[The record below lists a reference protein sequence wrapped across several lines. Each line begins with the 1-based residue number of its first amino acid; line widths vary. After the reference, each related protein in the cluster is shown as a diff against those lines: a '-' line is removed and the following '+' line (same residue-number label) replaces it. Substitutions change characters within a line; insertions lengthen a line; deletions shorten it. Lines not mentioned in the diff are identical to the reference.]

1 MGDMLGKGGG
11 GEGGRGG
18 GHNDL
23 SMLSCNLLENTLI
36 RCVIVER
43 SVMVGGV

>member
-11 GEGGRGG
+11 GGGGGGG

-36 RCVIVER
+36 
-43 SVMVGGV
+43 GGV